1 MQFRIPVEKIMHAL
15 QEIGEFPYAPP
26 VDEHSAPE
34 RLWNGPTLFVKGER
48 SKYINRHNIPLCKAY
63 FPQVCSSKFFRR
75 ATGANPKHQVHL
87 STPSRRSFSSKGYV
101 YLLI

>member
-26 VDEHSAPE
+26 VDDHSAPE

-63 FPQVCSSKFFRR
+63 FPSMQLKVLP
-75 ATGANPKHQVHL
+75 TGHWCQSEAPGAFIDTVK
-87 STPSRRSFSSKGYV
+87 TF
-101 YLLI
+101 LLQ